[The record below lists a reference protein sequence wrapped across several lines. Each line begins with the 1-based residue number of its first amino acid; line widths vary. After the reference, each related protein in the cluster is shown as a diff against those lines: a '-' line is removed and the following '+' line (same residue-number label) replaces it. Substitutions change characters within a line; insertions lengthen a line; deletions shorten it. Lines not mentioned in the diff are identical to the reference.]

1 LYEKEVTTLFIR
13 TESFSQYLRMY
24 PVVSTLLAIN
34 IAVYLIG
41 WIPGIGDLVF
51 RYGVGSNSLIAAGEW
66 WRFITPMFLH
76 AGLMHLLFNMFSLFL
91 FGPELEKLTGKVRFL
106 TVYVLAGLFG
116 TIATYFLQDSTYL
129 HVGAS
134 GAIFGI
140 LGAFGALLYYGR
152 RALPQLRQIILPI
165 ILISIVMTF
174 LTPNI
179 NATAHIAGM
188 ITGFLVGLSYF
199 HPKRIVS
206 WKKRK

>member
-1 LYEKEVTTLFIR
+1 MFIR

-34 IAVYLIG
+34 IIIHVLGWLPIIGELIF
-41 WIPGIGDLVF
+41 D
-51 RYGVGSNSLIAAGEW
+51 YGVGANYLIAEGQW

-76 AGLMHLLFNMFSLFL
+76 GSFMHLLFNMFSLFL

-106 TVYVLAGLFG
+106 TVYGLAGLFG
-116 TIATYFLQDSTYL
+116 TVATYFLEPANYL

-140 LGAFGALLYYGR
+140 LGAFAALLYYGR

-165 ILISIVMTF
+165 IVISIVMTF
-174 LTPNI
+174 VTPNI

-206 WKKRK
+206 WKSKK